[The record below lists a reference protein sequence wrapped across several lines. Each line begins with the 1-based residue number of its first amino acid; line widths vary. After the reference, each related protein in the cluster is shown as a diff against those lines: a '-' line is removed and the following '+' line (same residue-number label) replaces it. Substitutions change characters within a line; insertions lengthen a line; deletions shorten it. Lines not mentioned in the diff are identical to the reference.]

1 MSKIS
6 PLDLKQ
12 LLLGEEE
19 LALIDVREQGTFSES
34 HLLFAVC
41 VPLSRLEL
49 LIGDLVPRKDTRLVI
64 VDDSASDN
72 FGNRAS
78 DRLIELGYTN
88 VILLDGGVAAW
99 RSAGLELFSGVNVPS
114 KAFGEF
120 VEHTYETPRLAAAEV
135 KAMLDNGRNMV
146 IVDSRPFE
154 EYHRMNIPTATDMPG
169 AELAFRIHDVA
180 PDPQT
185 FVVVNCAGR
194 TRSIIGAQSLINA
207 GIPNPVAALKDGT
220 MGWHLAGFEL
230 EHSST
235 READGPS
242 TAGMEK
248 ALAAAAR
255 VAERFEVPTVAPEV
269 VEQWRRDSERTTYLL
284 DVRSP
289 PEYAEGHIAGYLNAP
304 GGQLVQATDEYVA
317 VKNAWLVLA
326 DDVGVRATM
335 TASWLIQMGWQ
346 NVYVLEGGIASG
358 PLESGMREPAVLGEI
373 GAATVTTDALALLLE
388 EASDA
393 STVIDLGPST
403 GYEQHHIPGAW
414 WCVRARLAEAIAGL
428 PTNERLPASARLAG
442 KAPIVLTSGDGLLAR
457 LALKEARALTARDV
471 QALDGGTDRWL
482 AEGRVAE
489 SGLAHIVG
497 DTNDVWY
504 KPYEH
509 RGAQEKFMRD
519 YLTWEVALVEQIERD
534 GTTRFQA
541 F

>member
-1 MSKIS
+1 MGKIS
-6 PLDLKQ
+6 PFELKQ
-12 LLLGEEE
+12 LLLGDEE
-19 LALIDVREQGTFSES
+19 LALIDVREEGAFAQS

-41 VPLSRLEL
+41 VPLSHLEF
-49 LIGDLVPRKDTRLVI
+49 LIGDMVPRKDTRLVL
-64 VDDSASDN
+64 VNDSAHDDL
-72 FGNRAS
+72 GGRAVR
-78 DRLIELGYTN
+78 RLGELGYTN
-88 VILLDGGVAAW
+88 VISLDGGIAAW
-99 RSAGLELFSGVNVPS
+99 RAEGLELFSGVNVPS

-120 VEHTYETPRLAAAEV
+120 VEHTYETPRLGAAEV
-135 KAMLDNGRNMV
+135 RAMLEEGRDMV

-180 PDPQT
+180 PDPET

-194 TRSIIGAQSLINA
+194 TRSIIGTQSLINA

-230 EHSST
+230 QHGST
-235 READGPS
+235 LQAARPS

-248 ALAAAAR
+248 ALAAAGR
-255 VAERFEVPTVAPEV
+255 VAERFGVPTVTPETV
-269 VEQWRRDSERTTYLL
+269 AQWRQDAARTMYFL

-289 PEYAEGHIAGYLNAP
+289 AEYADGHLAGYRSAP

-346 NVYVLEGGIASG
+346 DIYVLEGGIGSG
-358 PLESGMREPAVLGEI
+358 PLESGIWEPTVLGEL
-373 GAATVTTDALALLLE
+373 GDATVTTAALADAL
-388 EASDA
+388 DA
-393 STVIDLGPST
+393 VTVIDLGPST
-403 GYEQHHIPGAW
+403 EYEQHHIPGAL
-414 WCVRARLAEAIAGL
+414 WCVRARLTEAISGL
-428 PTNERLPASARLAG
+428 PTTAR
-442 KAPIVLTSGDGLLAR
+442 IVLTSPNGRLAR
-457 LALKEARALTARDV
+457 LALKEARALAAHDV

-482 AEGRVAE
+482 AEDRSTE
-489 SGLAHIVG
+489 SGLEHTVG
-497 DTNDVWY
+497 DTDDVWY

-509 RGAQEKFMRD
+509 RGAQKKFMRD

-534 GTTRFQA
+534 GTTRFRT

>member
-1 MSKIS
+1 MDKIS
-6 PLDLKQ
+6 PLELKA
-12 LLLGEEE
+12 LLLDEEE
-19 LALIDVREQGTFSES
+19 FALIDVREQGAFSKS

-64 VDDSASDN
+64 VDDSASED
-72 FGNRAS
+72 FGSRAALGL
-78 DRLIELGYTN
+78 RELGYTH
-88 VILLDGGVAAW
+88 VILLDGGVEAW
-99 RSAGLELFSGVNVPS
+99 RSASLELFSGVNVPS

-120 VEHTYETPRLAAAEV
+120 IEHTYETPRLAAAEV
-135 KAMLDNGRNMV
+135 KAMLDRGRNMV

-154 EYHRMNIPTATDMPG
+154 EYHRMNIHTATDMPG
-169 AELAFRIHDVA
+169 AELTFRIHDVA
-180 PDPQT
+180 PDPET
-185 FVVVNCAGR
+185 LVVVNCAGR

-235 READGPS
+235 READRPS
-242 TAGMEK
+242 AAGMEK

-255 VAERFEVPTVAPEV
+255 VADRFGVPTVAPEA
-269 VEQWRRDSERTTYLL
+269 VEQWLQDSHRTTYLL

-289 PEYAEGHIAGYLNAP
+289 TEYANGHLTGYRNAP

-317 VKNAWLVLA
+317 VKNAWLVLV

-346 NVYVLEGGIASG
+346 NVYVLEGGIGSG
-358 PLESGMREPAVLGEI
+358 PLARGAREPTVLGEI
-373 GAATVTTDALALLLE
+373 GAATVTTAALAHALGDVL
-388 EASDA
+388 DTV
-393 STVIDLGPST
+393 TVIDLGPST
-403 GYEQHHIPGAW
+403 GYEQHHIPGAL
-414 WCVRARLAEAIAGL
+414 WCVRARLAEAVAPL
-428 PTNERLPASARLAG
+428 PPTAN
-442 KAPIVLTSGDGLLAR
+442 IVLTSKDGLLAR
-457 LALKEARALTARDV
+457 LALKEARALTAQDV

-482 AEGRVAE
+482 AEDRVTD
-489 SGLAHIVG
+489 SGLEHIVG
-497 DTNDVWY
+497 DTDDVWY

-534 GTTRFQA
+534 GTTRFRA

>member
-1 MSKIS
+1 MNKIT
-6 PLDLKQ
+6 PAELKQ
-12 LLLGEEE
+12 LLLGAEEF
-19 LALIDVREQGTFSES
+19 ALIDVREQGTFSKE

-41 VPLSRLEL
+41 VPLSRLDL
-49 LIGDLVPRKDTRLVI
+49 LISDLVPRKSTRLMI
-64 VDDSASDN
+64 VDDSASDD
-72 FGNRAS
+72 FGSRGFH
-78 DRLIELGYTN
+78 RLSELGYTN
-88 VILLDGGVAAW
+88 VALLDGGVAGW
-99 RSAGLELFSGVNVPS
+99 QSAGLELFSGVNVPS

-120 VEHTYETPRLAAAEV
+120 IEHTYQTPRLAAAEV
-135 KAMLDNGRNMV
+135 KAMLDEGRNMV

-169 AELAFRIHDVA
+169 AELALRIHDIA
-180 PDPQT
+180 PDPET

-235 READGPS
+235 REASVP
-242 TAGMEK
+242 TAAGMEK

-255 VAERFEVPTVAPEV
+255 VAERFGVPTVTAET
-269 VEQWRRDSERTTYLL
+269 VEQWRSDSQRTTYLL

-289 PEYAEGHIAGYLNAP
+289 AEYAHGHAAGYLNAP

-317 VKNAWLVLA
+317 VKNSWLVLA

-346 NVYVLEGGIASG
+346 NVYVLEGGTASG
-358 PLESGMREPAVLGEI
+358 DLESGKREPTVFGEI
-373 GAATVTTDALALLLE
+373 GAAAVTTDALARALGDDL
-388 EASDA
+388 DA
-393 STVIDLGPST
+393 VTVIDLGLST
-403 GYEQHHIPGAW
+403 AYEQHHVPGAW
-414 WCVRARLAEAIAGL
+414 WCVRARLSDAIAGL
-428 PTNERLPASARLAG
+428 PITAER
-442 KAPIVLTSGDGLLAR
+442 IVLTSGDGLLAR
-457 LALKEARALTARDV
+457 LALSEARALTTLDV

-482 AEGRVAE
+482 AEERVTE
-489 SGLAHIVG
+489 SGLTHIVG
-497 DTNDVWY
+497 DNDDVWY

-509 RGAQEKFMRD
+509 RGAQEKFMRE

-534 GTTRFQA
+534 GTTRFRV

>member
-1 MSKIS
+1 MDKIS
-6 PLDLKQ
+6 PLDLTQ
-12 LLLGEEE
+12 LLLGAEE

-64 VDDSASDN
+64 VDDSANHD
-72 FGNRAS
+72 FGRRAAHAS
-78 DRLIELGYTN
+78 SELGYTN
-88 VILLDGGVAAW
+88 IMHLDGGVEAW

-135 KAMLDNGRNMV
+135 KAMLDEGRNMV
-146 IVDSRPFE
+146 VVDSRPFE

-180 PDPQT
+180 PDPET

-230 EHSST
+230 EHSSS
-235 READGPS
+235 READRPS

-255 VAERFEVPTVAPEV
+255 VAERFGVPTVSPEV
-269 VEQWRRDSERTTYLL
+269 VEQWRGDSERTTYLL

-289 PEYAEGHIAGYLNAP
+289 PEYAEGHVAGYLNAP

-335 TASWLIQMGWQ
+335 TASWLIQMGWK

-358 PLESGMREPAVLGEI
+358 PLESGKREPTVLGEI

-388 EASDA
+388 EAPDA
-393 STVIDLGPST
+393 STIIDLGPST
-403 GYEQHHIPGAW
+403 GYEQHHIPGAL

-428 PTNERLPASARLAG
+428 PTSAR
-442 KAPIVLTSGDGLLAR
+442 IVLTSGDGLLAR
-457 LALKEARALTARDV
+457 LALKEARALTAQDV

-497 DTNDVWY
+497 DTDDVWY

-534 GTTRFQA
+534 GTTRFRA
-541 F
+541 FC

>member
-1 MSKIS
+1 MDKIS
-6 PLDLKQ
+6 PLDLKH

-49 LIGDLVPRKDTRLVI
+49 LIGDLVPRRNTRLVI
-64 VDDSASDN
+64 VDQSASDSL
-72 FGNRAS
+72 GSRAAHNLS
-78 DRLIELGYTN
+78 ELGYTN
-88 VILLDGGVAAW
+88 VILLDGGVEAW
-99 RSAGLELFSGVNVPS
+99 RSASLELFSGVNVPS

-120 VEHTYETPRLAAAEV
+120 IEHNYETPRLAAAEV
-135 KAMLDNGRNMV
+135 KAMLDEGRNMV

-169 AELAFRIHDVA
+169 AELTFRIHDVA
-180 PDPQT
+180 PDPET

-230 EHSST
+230 EHGST
-235 READGPS
+235 READTPG
-242 TAGMEK
+242 ANGIDK
-248 ALAAAAR
+248 ARAAAAR
-255 VAERFEVPTVAPEV
+255 VAERFGVPTVKPEA
-269 VEQWRRDSERTTYLL
+269 VEQWLQDSQRTTYLL

-289 PEYAEGHIAGYLNAP
+289 AEYANGHLVGYRNAP

-326 DDVGVRATM
+326 DDIGVRATM

-346 NVYVLEGGIASG
+346 NVYVVEGGIGSG
-358 PLESGMREPAVLGEI
+358 PLESGMQEPTVLGEI
-373 GAATVTTDALALLLE
+373 GAATVTTEALAHALGDVPT
-388 EASDA
+388 AV
-393 STVIDLGPST
+393 TVIDLGPST
-403 GYEQHHIPGAW
+403 GYEQHHIPGAL
-414 WCVRARLAEAIAGL
+414 WCVRARLAEAIV
-428 PTNERLPASARLAG
+428 PLPATAD
-442 KAPIVLTSGDGLLAR
+442 IVLTSTDGLLAR
-457 LALKEARALTARDV
+457 LALKEARALTAGDV
-471 QALDGGTDRWL
+471 QALDGGTDRWR
-482 AEGRVAE
+482 AEDRATE
-489 SGLAHIVG
+489 SGLEHIVG
-497 DTNDVWY
+497 DTDDVWY

-534 GTTRFQA
+534 GTTRFRA

>member
-1 MSKIS
+1 M
-6 PLDLKQ
+6 L
-12 LLLGEEE
+12 
-19 LALIDVREQGTFSES
+19 DVREQGAFSES
-34 HLLFAVC
+34 HLLLAVC

-49 LIGDLVPRKDTRLVI
+49 LVGDLVPRKDTPLVI
-64 VDDSASDN
+64 VDGPARDDL
-72 FGNRAS
+72 GVRACK
-78 DRLIELGYTN
+78 RLGELGYTQ

-99 RSAGLELFSGVNVPS
+99 QAAGLELFSGVNVPS

-120 VEHTYETPRLAAAEV
+120 VEHTYETPRLTATEV
-135 KAMLDNGRNMV
+135 QAMLDEGRDLV

-169 AELAFRIHDVA
+169 AELAYRIHDLA
-180 PDPQT
+180 PDPET

-230 EHSST
+230 EHGST
-235 READGPS
+235 REAAAPS
-242 TAGMEK
+242 AAGMER

-255 VAERFEVPTVAPEV
+255 VTARFGVPTVGPET
-269 VEQWRRDSERTTYLL
+269 VERWRRDSGRTTYLL

-289 PEYAEGHIAGYLNAP
+289 AEYIDRHLAGYRNAP

-317 VKNAWLVLA
+317 VRNAGLVLA

-346 NVYVLEGGIASG
+346 NVYVLEGGVGSG
-358 PLESGMREPAVLGEI
+358 PLQSGTWESTVLGEI
-373 GAATVTTDALALLLE
+373 DAASVTADALA
-388 EASDA
+388 DA
-393 STVIDLGPST
+393 LANALDAVTVIDLGSSID
-403 GYEQHHIPGAW
+403 YERHHIPGAW

-428 PTNERLPASARLAG
+428 PTPAR
-442 KAPIVLTSGDGLLAR
+442 IVLTSPDDRLAR
-457 LALKEARALTARDV
+457 LALREARALTSCDV
-471 QALDGGTDRWL
+471 QALEGGTDRWL
-482 AEGRVAE
+482 AEGRVEE
-489 SGLAHIVG
+489 SGLEHAIG
-497 DTNDVWY
+497 PTDDVWY

-519 YLTWEVALVEQIERD
+519 YLTWEVALVQQIERD
-534 GTTRFQA
+534 GTTRFRA
-541 F
+541 FRFES

>member
-1 MSKIS
+1 MDKIS
-6 PLDLKQ
+6 PLELKH

-49 LIGDLVPRKDTRLVI
+49 LIGDLVPRRDTRLVI
-64 VDDSASDN
+64 VDESASDDLGSRDN
-72 FGNRAS
+72 LSSRGAQ
-78 DRLIELGYTN
+78 RLSELGYTN
-88 VILLDGGVAAW
+88 VILLDGGVEAW
-99 RSAGLELFSGVNVPS
+99 RSASLELFSGVNVPS

-120 VEHTYETPRLAAAEV
+120 VEHNYETPRLAAAEV
-135 KAMLDNGRNMV
+135 KAMLDEGRNMV

-180 PDPQT
+180 PDPET

-235 READGPS
+235 QVADGPS
-242 TAGMEK
+242 AAGIEK

-255 VAERFEVPTVAPEV
+255 VAERFGVPTVTPET
-269 VEQWRRDSERTTYLL
+269 VEQWLQDSGRTTYLL

-289 PEYAEGHIAGYLNAP
+289 AEYENGHLAGYRNAP

-317 VKNAWLVLA
+317 VKNAWLVLS
-326 DDVGVRATM
+326 DDIGVRATM

-346 NVYVLEGGIASG
+346 NVYVLEGGIGSAL
-358 PLESGMREPAVLGEI
+358 LERGAREPTLLGEI
-373 GAATVTTDALALLLE
+373 DAATVTTDALAHALGDN
-388 EASDA
+388 AV
-393 STVIDLGPST
+393 TVIDLGPST
-403 GYEQHHIPGAW
+403 GYEQHHIPGAL
-414 WCVRARLAEAIAGL
+414 WCVRARLAEAIA
-428 PTNERLPASARLAG
+428 PLPATAD
-442 KAPIVLTSGDGLLAR
+442 IVLTSTDGLLAR
-457 LALKEARALTARDV
+457 LALKEARALTAGEV

-482 AEGRVAE
+482 AEDRVTE
-489 SGLAHIVG
+489 SGLEHIVG
-497 DTNDVWY
+497 DTDDVWY

-534 GTTRFQA
+534 GTTRFRA

>member
-1 MSKIS
+1 MDKIA
-6 PLDLKQ
+6 PLQLKH

-19 LALIDVREQGTFSES
+19 LALIDVREQGTFSQS

-49 LIGDLVPRKDTRLVI
+49 LIGDLVPRKDTPLAI
-64 VDDSASDN
+64 VDSSAGDDCGS
-72 FGNRAS
+72 RAGHVLS
-78 DRLIELGYTN
+78 RLGYTHLM
-88 VILLDGGVAAW
+88 LLDGGVEAW
-99 RSAGLELFSGVNVPS
+99 RSADQELFSGVNVPS

-135 KAMLDNGRNMV
+135 KAMLDDGRNMV
-146 IVDSRPFE
+146 IVDARPFE

-169 AELAFRIHDVA
+169 AELTFRIHDIA
-180 PDPQT
+180 PDPET

-235 READGPS
+235 REAEQPS
-242 TAGMEK
+242 AAGMEK

-255 VAERFEVPTVAPEV
+255 VAERFGVPTVTSETV
-269 VEQWRRDSERTTYLL
+269 NQWLQETHRTTYLL

-289 PEYAEGHIAGYLNAP
+289 TEYANGHPPGYRNAP

-317 VKNAWLVLA
+317 VKNARLVLA
-326 DDVGVRATM
+326 DDVEVRATM
-335 TASWLIQMGWQ
+335 TASWLMQMGWQ
-346 NVYVLEGGIASG
+346 NVYVLEGGIGSG
-358 PLESGMREPAVLGEI
+358 PMESGKRAPTVLGEI
-373 GAATVTTDALALLLE
+373 GLATVTTAALANVLGNDR
-388 EASDA
+388 DA
-393 STVIDLGPST
+393 VTVIDLGPST
-403 GYEQHHIPGAW
+403 GYEQHHIPGAL

-428 PTNERLPASARLAG
+428 PTTAQ
-442 KAPIVLTSGDGLLAR
+442 IVLTSSDGLLAR
-457 LALKEARALTARDV
+457 LALNETRALTAGDV
-471 QALDGGTDRWL
+471 QALDGGTDRWR
-482 AEGRVAE
+482 AEDRVTA
-489 SGLAHIVG
+489 SGLEHIVG
-497 DTNDVWY
+497 DTDDVWY